1 MIHLQG
7 VRVQFGARFVLD
19 RVDLQ
24 IGDRERLAV
33 VGRNGEGKS
42 TLLKVAAG
50 AHESDEGDV
59 VTSRGQDVGML
70 RQENVVP
77 AGRTLWQEA
86 FAALQPVKAMEGRA
100 NEKLA
105 LAASLPASDPLHSE
119 ALHDAEELLERFR
132 QRGGY
137 EVEATCGRVLSG
149 LGFAQEDWAKNTE
162 DFSGGWQVRIAL
174 ARLLLER
181 PDILLLDEPTNH
193 LDLET
198 RTWLL
203 HELKGWPGG
212 VVIISHDR
220 DFLDRLVTRT
230 IEVAGG
236 QLQEYRGGYSQFL
249 RQREERLELLR
260 KAAEER
266 DAERQ
271 RIQQF
276 INRFRAKASKAAQ
289 VQARVKALEKL
300 PPIVVPQLAK
310 PPRMAFNDAPPSAD
324 PMLDVRGLDKSYGDK
339 VVLEDVQATV
349 WAGRRVLLVGP
360 NGAGKSTMLRLLASR
375 EPATAGVVRPGAG
388 VRTAWFAQDQAREL
402 DPDQTVLGTIM
413 KADTLRT
420 ETQCRTFLGSFL
432 FSGDD
437 VHKPVGVLSGGEKSR
452 VALALVLLQRA
463 NLLLLDEP
471 TNHLDI
477 ETKEVLAEALR
488 VYPGAVVFV
497 SHDRAFANALA
508 DTVWEVGNRTLVE
521 HHGNLDD
528 FLWGR
533 AMELG
538 LATRRAPG
546 EPAPDAWLLG
556 GLPTLDAKTRAE
568 NRARAEADDEPA
580 VDAPEEPAPSKANW
594 QERKQAK
601 READQRRRRL
611 AALEARIEEL
621 EGRERALN
629 EELQSPAVAD
639 DWDRLA
645 TLTKDWE
652 GVNRRLESAMEEWE
666 ALGEA

>member
-1 MIHLQG
+1 MIHLQA
-7 VRVQFGARFVLD
+7 VRVQYGARFVLD

-50 AHESDEGDV
+50 ILVPDEGEV
-59 VTSRGQDVGML
+59 VRSRGQDVGML
-70 RQENVVP
+70 HQENVVP

-86 FAALQPVKAMEGRA
+86 FAALEPIKALEGRA
-100 NEKLA
+100 TAALE
-105 LAASLPASDPLHSE
+105 LAAGLPSDDPRHDE
-119 ALHDAEELLERFR
+119 ALHEAEELLERFR
-132 QRGGY
+132 QGGGY

-149 LGFAQEDWAKNTE
+149 LGFDEADWQRNTE

-174 ARLLLER
+174 ARLILER
-181 PDILLLDEPTNH
+181 PRLLLLDEPTNH

-203 HELKGWPGG
+203 HELKGWAGG
-212 VVIISHDR
+212 VVIISHDK
-220 DFLDRLVTRT
+220 DFLDRLVNRT

-236 QLQEYRGGYSQFL
+236 QLQEYRGGYSKFL
-249 RQREERLELLR
+249 RQRAERLVLLA

-300 PPIVVPQLAK
+300 PPIVVPQLSK
-310 PPRMAFNDAPPSAD
+310 VPHMKFDPPPPSAD
-324 PMLDVRGLDKSYGDK
+324 PMLDVRDLDKSYGDTS
-339 VVLEDVQATV
+339 VLSKVQATV
-349 WAGRRVLLVGP
+349 WSGRRVLLVGP
-360 NGAGKSTMLRLLASR
+360 NGAGKSTMLRVLAGQES
-375 EPATAGVVRPGAG
+375 PSGGLVRPGAG
-388 VRTAWFAQDQAREL
+388 VRSAWFAQDQAREL
-402 DPDQTVLGTIM
+402 DPDESVLGTIM
-413 KADTLRT
+413 KGDSLRT

-432 FSGDD
+432 FTGDD
-437 VHKPVGVLSGGEKSR
+437 VHKQVGVLSGGEKSR

-477 ETKEVLAEALR
+477 ETKEVLAAALAS
-488 VYPGAVVFV
+488 YGGAVVFV

-508 DTVWEVGNRTLVE
+508 DTVWEVGGGTVAE
-521 HHGNLDD
+521 HNGNLDD
-528 FLWGR
+528 FLWSR
-533 AMELG
+533 ALELG
-538 LATRRAPG
+538 VATRRAPG
-546 EPAPDAWLLG
+546 EAAPDTWLLG
-556 GLPTLDAKTRAE
+556 GLPGAEGVTAPREEAKAEGRDAYQARKEQEKETR
-568 NRARAEADDEPA
+568 
-580 VDAPEEPAPSKANW
+580 
-594 QERKQAK
+594 RKAK
-601 READQRRRRL
+601 RIQ
-611 AALEARIEEL
+611 ALEAEIEEL
-621 EGRERALN
+621 EARGAELN
-629 EELQSPAVAD
+629 TQLQSPEVAA

-645 TLTKDWE
+645 ELTKEWE
-652 GVNRRLESAMEEWE
+652 GVHARLEAAMDEWAE
-666 ALGEA
+666 LEGG

>member
-19 RVDLQ
+19 RIDLQ

-42 TLLKVAAG
+42 TLLRVAAG
-50 AHESDEGDV
+50 LHEPDEGDV
-59 VTSRGQDVGML
+59 VCSRGQDVGML

-77 AGRTLWQEA
+77 GGQTLWQAA
-86 FAALQPVKAMEGRA
+86 FGALEPVQALEGRA
-100 NEKLA
+100 QAA
-105 LAASLPASDPLHSE
+105 LEEAGRLPAEDPRHDD
-119 ALHDAEELLERFR
+119 ALHEAEELLERFR

-149 LGFAQEDWAKNTE
+149 LGFAQEDWEKATE

-203 HELKGWPGG
+203 HELRGWAGG

-236 QLQEYRGGYSQFL
+236 GLQEYRGGYSQFL

-260 KAAEER
+260 KASVER
-266 DAERQ
+266 DEERQ
-271 RIQQF
+271 RIQLF

-300 PPIVVPQLAK
+300 PPIVVPQLAR
-310 PPRMAFNDAPPSAD
+310 PPRMRFDQARPSAD
-324 PMLDVRGLDKSYGDK
+324 PMLDARGVQKSYGDK
-339 VVLEDVQATV
+339 RVLDGVDATV
-349 WAGRRVLLVGP
+349 WARRRVLLVGP
-360 NGAGKSTMLRLLASR
+360 NGAGKSTMLRLLAGR
-375 EPATAGVVRPGAG
+375 EAADGGVIKPGAG
-388 VRTAWFAQDQAREL
+388 VRPAWFAQDQAREL
-402 DPDQTVLGTIM
+402 DPEQTVVGTIM
-413 KADTLRT
+413 KADPLRT

-432 FSGDD
+432 FTGDD

-477 ETKEVLAEALR
+477 ETKEVLAEALSEF
-488 VYPGAVVFV
+488 PGAIVFV

-508 DTVWEVGNRTLVE
+508 DTVWEVGGGTLTE
-521 HHGNLDD
+521 HNGNLDD
-528 FLWGR
+528 FLWAR
-533 AMELG
+533 AIELG
-538 LATRRAPG
+538 VAARRAPG
-546 EPAPDAWLLG
+546 ESAPDAWLLG
-556 GLPTLDAKTRAE
+556 GLPGGAAP
-568 NRARAEADDEPA
+568 EAAPDEPA
-580 VDAPEEPAPSKANW
+580 EAEEPQGKESW
-594 QERKQAK
+594 QERKQRQ
-601 READQRRRRL
+601 REEAQRTRRL
-611 AALEARIEEL
+611 EKLEARIEEL
-621 EGRERALN
+621 EVRARALSQ
-629 EELQSPAVAD
+629 ELAAPEVAD

-645 TLTKDWE
+645 ALTKDWE
-652 GVNRRLESAMEEWE
+652 GVSRRLESALAEWE
-666 ALGEA
+666 ELGEG

>member
-1 MIHLQG
+1 MIHIQG
-7 VRVQFGARFVLD
+7 ARVQFGARFVLD
-19 RVDLQ
+19 RVDIQ
-24 IGDRERLAV
+24 IGDRERMAV

-42 TLLKVAAG
+42 TLLNVAVG
-50 AHESDEGDV
+50 VLVPDEGEV
-59 VTSRGQDVGML
+59 VRSRGQDVGML

-77 AGRTLWQEA
+77 AGHSLWDEA
-86 FAALQPVKAMEGRA
+86 FAALAPVQALEGRA
-100 NEKLA
+100 HAALELA
-105 LAASLPASDPLHSE
+105 GSLPDTDPRAEE
-119 ALHDAEELLERFR
+119 ALHEAEELLERFR

-149 LGFAQEDWAKNTE
+149 LGFAREDWQRNTE

-203 HELKGWPGG
+203 HELKAWPGG

-230 IEVAGG
+230 VEVAGG

-249 RQREERLELLR
+249 RQRTERLVLLR

-266 DAERQ
+266 VAERH
-271 RIQQF
+271 RIQLF
-276 INRFRAKASKAAQ
+276 INRFRAKATKAAQ
-289 VQARVKALEKL
+289 VQSRVKALEKL
-300 PPIVVPQLAK
+300 PPIVVPQLSR
-310 PPRMAFNDAPPSAD
+310 PPRMSFKDAPRSAD

-339 VVLEDVQATV
+339 LVLQNVDATV

-360 NGAGKSTMLRLLASR
+360 NGAGKSTMLRLLAAR
-375 EPATAGVVRPGAG
+375 EPPTGGVVKPGAG
-388 VRTAWFAQDQAREL
+388 VRPAWFAQDQAREL
-402 DPDQTVLGTIM
+402 DKEQTVLGTIM

-437 VHKPVGVLSGGEKSR
+437 VQKPVGVLSGGEKSR

-477 ETKEVLAEALR
+477 ETKEVLAEALAS
-488 VYPGAVVFV
+488 YPGAVVFV
-497 SHDRAFANALA
+497 SHDRAFANSLA
-508 DTVWEVGNRTLVE
+508 DTVWEVGGGTVAEYN
-521 HHGNLDD
+521 GNLDD

-533 AMELG
+533 ALELG
-538 LATRRAPG
+538 VATRRAPG

-556 GLPTLDAKTRAE
+556 GLPGAE
-568 NRARAEADDEPA
+568 GVGQAAEAVASDGKET
-580 VDAPEEPAPSKANW
+580 W
-594 QERKQAK
+594 QERKREK
-601 READQRRRRL
+601 REAQQRSKRL
-611 AALEARIEEL
+611 AAMEQKIERLEQ
-621 EGRERALN
+621 RERAMSK
-629 EELQSPAVAD
+629 ELQSPELAA
-639 DWDRLA
+639 DWDRLSA
-645 TLTKDWE
+645 MTKDWE
-652 GVNRRLESAMEEWE
+652 RVQARLEAAMEEWAKFE
-666 ALGEA
+666 EG

>member
-1 MIHLQG
+1 VIHLQG

-19 RVDLQ
+19 RIDVQ

-42 TLLKVAAG
+42 TLLKVASG
-50 AHESDEGDV
+50 ELVPDEGEV
-59 VTSRGQDVGML
+59 VRSRGQEVGML

-77 AGRTLWQEA
+77 AGITLWQEA
-86 FAALQPVKAMEGRA
+86 FAALEPVKALEGKA
-100 NEKLA
+100 TAALE
-105 LAASLPASDPLHSE
+105 LAAELPDDDPRHHE
-119 ALHDAEELLERFR
+119 ALHEAEELLERFR

-149 LGFAQEDWAKNTE
+149 LGFAREDWERKTE

-181 PDILLLDEPTNH
+181 PDTLLLDEPTNH

-203 HELKGWPGG
+203 HELKAWPGG

-236 QLQEYRGGYSQFL
+236 ALQEYRGGYSQFL
-249 RQREERLELLR
+249 RQRAERLILLR
-260 KAAEER
+260 KASEER
-266 DAERQ
+266 DAERT
-271 RIQQF
+271 RIQLF

-289 VQARVKALEKL
+289 VQARVKALVKL

-310 PPRMAFNDAPPSAD
+310 PPRMSFDNAPPSAD
-324 PMLDVRGLDKSYGDK
+324 PMLDVRGLDKAYGDTS
-339 VVLEDVQATV
+339 VLEGVNATV

-360 NGAGKSTMLRLLASR
+360 NGAGKSTMLRLLASQ
-375 EPATAGVVRPGAG
+375 ESPDGGLIRPGAG
-388 VRTAWFAQDQAREL
+388 VRTAWFAQDQARAL
-402 DPDQTVLGTIM
+402 DPDQTVLGTIQ

-432 FSGDD
+432 FTGDD

-452 VALALVLLQRA
+452 VALALVLLKRA

-477 ETKEVLAEALR
+477 ETKEVLADALGR
-488 VYPGAVVFV
+488 FPGAVVFV
-497 SHDRAFANALA
+497 SHDRSFANALA
-508 DTVWEVGNRTLVE
+508 DTVWEVGKQTLVE
-521 HHGNLDD
+521 HNGNLDD
-528 FLWGR
+528 FLWQR
-533 AMELG
+533 AIDLG
-538 LATRRAPG
+538 VAERRAPG
-546 EPAPDAWLLG
+546 EQAPDTWLLG
-556 GLPTLDAKTRAE
+556 GLP
-568 NRARAEADDEPA
+568 EANDEGGSA
-580 VDAPEEPAPSKANW
+580 QTQASEGKETWA
-594 QERKQAK
+594 ERKRLG
-601 READQRRRRL
+601 REAQQLQRRI
-611 AALEARIEEL
+611 AKLEARIEEL
-621 EGRERALN
+621 EVQERELSEALASP
-629 EELQSPAVAD
+629 ELAQ
-639 DWDRLA
+639 DWDKLSSM
-645 TLTKDWE
+645 TKDWE
-652 GVNRRLESAMEEWE
+652 RVNAELEAVMEEWAE
-666 ALGEA
+666 LEGG